1 MDNREFISKEFI
13 DSARLLEQLASQLT
27 EPLARVGKLLTDQLS
42 SGHKIMI
49 LGNGGS
55 AADAQHFAAELVG
68 RYRRNRMAIPAIALT
83 TDTSLL
89 TAVGNDFSFDEIF
102 SRQIEALAQPG
113 DVVFGIST
121 SGRSKNVLAAFEA
134 AHMREAYTVALVG
147 SETRAIELSSD
158 YVISVPSTD
167 TARIQEAHAMISHIL
182 SDLIEQDVISS
193 GEASS

>member
-1 MDNREFISKEFI
+1 MDDREFIFKEFI
-13 DSARLLEQLASQLT
+13 ESARLLEQLASQLA
-27 EPLARVGKLLTDQLS
+27 EPLERLGKFLTEQLA

-68 RYRRNRMAIPAIALT
+68 RYRRNRTAIPAIALT

-89 TAVGNDFSFDEIF
+89 TAVGNDFSFEDIF

-121 SGRSKNVLAAFEA
+121 SGRSKNVLSAFNAARLRKA
-134 AHMREAYTVALVG
+134 TTVALVG
-147 SETRAIELSSD
+147 SDSSEVKALSD
-158 YVISVPSTD
+158 YVISVPSRD
-167 TARIQEAHAMISHIL
+167 TARIQEAHAIIIHIL
-182 SDLIEQDVISS
+182 SDLIEQAVIAAGEVSS
-193 GEASS
+193 

>member
-1 MDNREFISKEFI
+1 MDDKEFISKEFT
-13 DSARLLEQLASQLT
+13 DSARLLEQLASQLA
-27 EPLARVGKLLTDQLS
+27 EPVARVGKLLTEQLAS
-42 SGHKIMI
+42 SHKIMI

-113 DVVFGIST
+113 DVVVGIST

-134 AHMREAYTVALVG
+134 AHLRGAYTVALVG
-147 SETRAIELSSD
+147 SEAGAVEPLSD
-158 YVISVPSTD
+158 YVVSVPSRD
-167 TARIQEAHAMISHIL
+167 TARIQEAHAIIIHIL
-182 SDLIEQDVISS
+182 SDLIEQAVISS
-193 GEASS
+193 GEANS